1 MRTTIL
7 IVLLAAFIPG
17 TRAVLAQDD
26 DPSWEWSGERIETAV
41 NKVRAGRDLTPDHWP
56 GGAQVAVMLSFNV
69 DNETIWLRNGDT
81 NVGGLSY
88 HRCAANILEWIH

>member
-7 IVLLAAFIPG
+7 IALLVAMVPG

-26 DPSWEWSGERIETAV
+26 DPPWEWTEERIETAV

-56 GGAQVAVMLSFNV
+56 GGARVAVMLSFDV

-81 NVGGLSY
+81 NVGGL
-88 HRCAANILEWIH
+88 